1 VEEQKMQKQQMM
13 MLKISILIII
23 KESMQMMKVVK
34 NIHVLKQEHIL
45 NLKIYVREF
54 IKSLKKESHSNKS
67 FMEDQCF

>member
-34 NIHVLKQEHIL
+34 SIHVLKQEHIL
-45 NLKIYVREF
+45 NLKIYAREF